1 MSMKKLRSKRGLT
14 LTEALAALAVF
25 CILSIAILYGTA
37 SALRVYRKGMVAA
50 EAQTLS
56 ATLSQGLSNELR
68 YARNLQVG
76 EDGTLLTFDSDK
88 FGTGVH
94 FQSKD
99 GRIQAVS
106 GSNTY
111 DLLGEKAYTS
121 GLGASVVISYDK
133 DKGIFSLSLTVSNDL
148 VEQKTDLSVRSLS
161 ASTG

>member
-14 LTEALAALAVF
+14 LTEALTALAVF
-25 CILSIAILYGTA
+25 CILSIMILYGTA

-56 ATLSQGLSNELR
+56 ATLSQSLSNELR
-68 YARNLQVG
+68 YARNPRVG
-76 EDGTLLTFDSDK
+76 ENGTLTFDSDK
-88 FGTGVH
+88 FGSGVH
-94 FQSKD
+94 FESKD

-121 GLGASVVISYDK
+121 GLGASVVISYNQTN
-133 DKGIFSLSLTVSNDL
+133 GVFSLSLTVSNAL
-148 VEQKTDLSVRSLS
+148 VKQKTDLSVRSLS
-161 ASTG
+161 VPTG